1 MGLATPH
8 ECGRYVMLLLRQ
20 FAACGV
26 DGGGFRREAE
36 ASAISVHAM
45 LVPGRGVS
53 RRLSRGPTSRWTRC
67 SHSQELPA
75 N

>member
-26 DGGGFRREAE
+26 DGGG
-36 ASAISVHAM
+36 ISQGSGGVRNIRPRDVSSWERSQPTT
-45 LVPGRGVS
+45 LPGTYIPVD
-53 RRLSRGPTSRWTRC
+53 
-67 SHSQELPA
+67 
-75 N
+75 